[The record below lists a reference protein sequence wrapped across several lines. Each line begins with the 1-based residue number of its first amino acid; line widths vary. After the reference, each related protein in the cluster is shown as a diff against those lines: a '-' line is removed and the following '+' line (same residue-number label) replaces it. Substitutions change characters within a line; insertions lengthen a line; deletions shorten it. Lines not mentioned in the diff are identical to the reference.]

1 VFVSLIRAIFSFLGF
16 GLACLEPYQVYYII
30 RELIPDQVYHTDRE
44 HLKYLE
50 LLRNTCKL
58 FQSQIPLLYYKVCFL
73 DKLKSQVDGWLHRL
87 AVNIAPA
94 LPFHTNW
101 QRHHFEF
108 SVLITEHRK
117 VVLWSAR
124 TDWDTLQIVESPDKA
139 PNVCFELSL
148 LRKSKDE
155 VVALAYMS
163 KTGPPPVKES
173 KIARGTLE
181 AVMAMYEDNFSKQLL
196 EIKREMEENEEHYA
210 DWSLS
215 DEDNYVLSS
224 DYGNQ
229 LDESSQVA
237 SKTVQD
243 SQVITIQDDGE
254 VHQFTNANVVVVD

>member
-73 DKLKSQVDGWLHRL
+73 DKVKSQVDGWLHRL

-108 SVLITEHRK
+108 SVLITEHCK

-124 TDWDTLQIVESPDKA
+124 AE
-139 PNVCFELSL
+139 
-148 LRKSKDE
+148 
-155 VVALAYMS
+155 
-163 KTGPPPVKES
+163 
-173 KIARGTLE
+173 
-181 AVMAMYEDNFSKQLL
+181 
-196 EIKREMEENEEHYA
+196 
-210 DWSLS
+210 WS
-215 DEDNYVLSS
+215 
-224 DYGNQ
+224 
-229 LDESSQVA
+229 
-237 SKTVQD
+237 
-243 SQVITIQDDGE
+243 
-254 VHQFTNANVVVVD
+254 